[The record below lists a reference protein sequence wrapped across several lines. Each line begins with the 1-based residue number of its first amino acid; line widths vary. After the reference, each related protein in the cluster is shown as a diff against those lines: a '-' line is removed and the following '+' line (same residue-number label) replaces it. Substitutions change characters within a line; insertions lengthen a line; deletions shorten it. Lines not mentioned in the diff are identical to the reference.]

1 MSEKHGIIDK
11 IKSSFTGSKKHDKI
25 LRALY
30 RAGRRKAI
38 LEHGHHAKDT
48 SSSSGSPSEEEIN
61 RTERKESG
69 TGDTGLAG
77 AGAVAGAGAAH
88 AHHQPKTSD
97 DKAATSS
104 GTGSNIAENAA
115 GAAYSQHITG
125 SESHPSH
132 KGKVVKL
139 PPRVNRQPSEKNY
152 GGDYSN
158 AKIPTELAR
167 SGEAGVVANAHP
179 QYDNSAQTAQGE
191 GTFFNPL
198 DTQGGVYGGN
208 TGGEQTNKNAGL
220 DSGKTVVGSAAIGAL
235 AGGVARGGSGHAE
248 AAHAELDQ
256 NRDLKTK
263 PGVYSETEKKADKLR
278 GVEKDT
284 QKEAYQQV
292 FAQGVTDASTTSGA
306 VGSSSL
312 HDRQKS
318 HEQNKSTVG
327 DVGMVTDDHGNSSGK
342 AETKNAAKSASKGT
356 GVPVR
361 SGAVAQSSI
370 AGISQPTE
378 VHAGLPPSSSDF
390 DYQREMK
397 RLDKNIDTT
406 QTEIDQGKSGNSG
419 VSGKSATSDQS
430 GSAGVAAASTT
441 SDTDGKTLDPAAL
454 SAKPIGIFG
463 TAAAALGF
471 GGTGAYAA
479 HRANEFEK
487 STKESSEAASVASLY
502 HQPGVNSGNDSSIS
516 GSATGTYSKS
526 IDSSSR
532 GSATGGA
539 GTGVGYSTV
548 ESDAYSAGVR
558 KGEQDIGVGS
568 ASTVPGDFSG
578 QSVPDKSDLN
588 TGLLAGAAAAVG
600 AVGAAGA
607 AALGLGLGS
616 DQTDKV
622 IPSESKRGS
631 AAVSSTPGVSGTQ
644 HSTTTFVAGTTG
656 GTGDV
661 VASTIPAG
669 SIPSDNLGA
678 STGSADIEE
687 STKTHSESTSKST
700 TKDVGDL
707 NGLKGVGVPGG
718 PNGLTG
724 QTSWAKP
731 ISDTDTIQ
739 ETSDVKTSDKSLE
752 KNMDKH
758 SSHSKGV
765 ASVGA
770 AEVGKNPKDK
780 SDKTLVTGNP
790 STIDN
795 KSTPGT
801 HVNEKGDLS
810 IPVTGIPGVPET
822 KVTSGSCAGSNTADM
837 SDQNASLTGH
847 DSAIGNDNQGYLD
860 SAKIAV
866 ASAGAVAAGAF
877 GYEGYNQY
885 YKPDDE
891 AREIAD
897 KDILGGALETPAS
910 KNDASK
916 DKASTSNA
924 HGVVAL
930 DSKLMDP
937 AVAKA
942 TEPFVAPLSEPY
954 TKTERSV
961 PHDSAHG
968 TSKAAAGVG
977 STGATVAGPTGTDA
991 PTTSSPNSSK
1001 KSSFLSKLGFGGR
1014 HHVSSSGG
1022 GHDRTATDKS
1032 VDDTSKHHTPSD
1044 GPKII
1049 KGENIGKVV
1058 GSAAAAGAVSG
1069 LWNKKTEPLV
1079 GSTTAGLSSAT
1090 QSQQSANKGSATTNA
1105 DFNEM
1110 ESDVIKF
1117 NAVHGH
1123 NGRTLIEIAE
1133 DVDPN
1138 IKKLTHNAG
1147 LTDTNEIQVGQAG
1160 DSARH
1165 RTPP

>member
-11 IKSSFTGSKKHDKI
+11 IKSSFTGSRKHDKI

-30 RAGRRKAI
+30 RAGRKRAI

-48 SSSSGSPSEEEIN
+48 SSSSVSTSEEEIN
-61 RTERKESG
+61 RAERKESG
-69 TGDTGLAG
+69 TGDTGLTG
-77 AGAVAGAGAAH
+77 AGAVAGAGAAY
-88 AHHQPKTSD
+88 AHHQPKTGD
-97 DKAATSS
+97 DKVATSS
-104 GTGSNIAENAA
+104 ATGSNIAENAA
-115 GAAYSQHITG
+115 GAAYSQHITD

-139 PPRVNRQPSEKNY
+139 PPRVNRQPLEKNY
-152 GGDYSN
+152 GGDYAN

-179 QYDNSAQTAQGE
+179 QYDNSAQTVQGE

-208 TGGEQTNKNAGL
+208 AGREDTSKKAGL

-235 AGGVARGGSGHAE
+235 AGGVARGGSGPHAE
-248 AAHAELDQ
+248 ATHAELDQ

-263 PGVYSETEKKADKLR
+263 PGVYSETEKEADKLR
-278 GVEKDT
+278 GVEKET
-284 QKEAYQQV
+284 QKEAYQQG
-292 FAQGVTDASTTSGA
+292 FAQGVTDASTSSGA
-306 VGSSSL
+306 VGSSIM

-318 HEQNKSTVG
+318 NEQTKSAVG
-327 DVGMVTDDHGNSSGK
+327 GVGMATNDHGNSSGK
-342 AETKNAAKSASKGT
+342 AETTNGAKSASKGT
-356 GVPVR
+356 DVPVC
-361 SGAVAQSSI
+361 SGADAQSST

-378 VHAGLPPSSSDF
+378 VHAGHPPSSSDF

-397 RLDKNIDTT
+397 RLDESIDTT
-406 QTEIDQGKSGNSG
+406 QREIDHGKAGNSG
-419 VSGKSATSDQS
+419 VSGKPATSDQS
-430 GSAGVAAASTT
+430 GSAGAATASTT

-471 GGTGAYAA
+471 GGAGAYAA

-487 STKESSEAASVASLY
+487 STKDSSEEASVASLY
-502 HQPGVNSGNDSSIS
+502 HQPGVFSGNDSSIS

-526 IDSSSR
+526 IDSNSR
-532 GSATGGA
+532 GSATDRA
-539 GTGVGYSTV
+539 GTGVGYTTV

-558 KGEQDIGVGS
+558 KGVQDIEGGS
-568 ASTVPGDFSG
+568 ASTVPGVVSD
-578 QSVPDKSDLN
+578 QSVPDNSNLN
-588 TGLLAGAAAAVG
+588 TGLLAGAAAAVGAVG

-616 DQTDKV
+616 DQTDKD
-622 IPSESKRGS
+622 IPSESKGGS
-631 AAVSSTPGVSGTQ
+631 GAVSSNPEVSGTQ
-644 HSTTTFVAGTTG
+644 HSTTTSVPGSSG

-669 SIPSDNLGA
+669 SLPSDNLGT
-678 STGSADIEE
+678 SSGSADIGE
-687 STKTHSESTSKST
+687 STKKNNESTSKSA

-707 NGLKGVGVPGG
+707 NVLKSVGVPGG

-724 QTSWAKP
+724 QTSWTKP
-731 ISDTDTIQ
+731 ISATDTIQ

-752 KNMDKH
+752 KKMDKH
-758 SSHSKGV
+758 SSHSTGV
-765 ASVGA
+765 ATIGA
-770 AEVGKNPKDK
+770 AEVGKNPNDK

-790 STIDN
+790 STIDS
-795 KSTPGT
+795 KSTPRT
-801 HVNEKGDLS
+801 HVNEKGDLA
-810 IPVTGIPGVPET
+810 IPVTGIPGVSET
-822 KVTSGSCAGSNTADM
+822 KVTSGSSTGSNTAGT
-837 SDQNASLTGH
+837 SDHNTSLTGH
-847 DSAIGNDNQGYLD
+847 GSAIGNDNQGYLD
-860 SAKIAV
+860 SAKIAI

-885 YKPDDE
+885 YKHDDE
-891 AREIAD
+891 ARDIED
-897 KDILGGALETPAS
+897 KDILGVALETPAS
-910 KNDASK
+910 KTDASQ

-924 HGVVAL
+924 HGVIAL

-942 TEPFVAPLSEPY
+942 NEPSVAPLSELS
-954 TKTERSV
+954 TKAERSV
-961 PHDSAHG
+961 PHDSEHG
-968 TSKAAAGVG
+968 TSNAAAV
-977 STGATVAGPTGTDA
+977 PTGTDA
-991 PTTSSPNSSK
+991 PTTSSPHSSK
-1001 KSSFLSKLGFGGR
+1001 KTSFLSKLGFGGR
-1014 HHVSSSGG
+1014 HHDSFSGG
-1022 GHDRTATDKS
+1022 DHDRTTTDKS

-1058 GSAAAAGAVSG
+1058 DSAAAAGAVSG
-1069 LWNKKTEPLV
+1069 LSTEPLV
-1079 GSTTAGLSSAT
+1079 GSTTAGLSSGT
-1090 QSQQSANKGSATTNA
+1090 QTQQSSKKGSATTNA
-1105 DFNEM
+1105 DFSKL
-1110 ESDVIKF
+1110 ESDVTKY
-1117 NAVHGH
+1117 NAAHGH
-1123 NGRTLIEIAE
+1123 NDDRTLIEIAE
-1133 DVDPN
+1133 NVDPSIN
-1138 IKKLTHNAG
+1138 KLTHNAG
-1147 LTDTNEIQVGQAG
+1147 LTNTNEIQVGQAG